1 MEYSNLLDSPIQIV
15 NDPIIY
21 LANLVH
27 VAETAS
33 DDGADGA
40 KNNFG
45 TLFDELAR
53 NFPVEKLDM
62 LKQFIRGMD
71 HFLYQ
76 ILSLPTIRKQYSV
89 IYIYTYI

>member
-33 DDGADGA
+33 DDGA
-40 KNNFG
+40 KNNNFD

-53 NFPVEKLDM
+53 NFPVEKVDL
-62 LKQFIRGMD
+62 LKQFIRGTD

>member
-1 MEYSNLLDSPIQIV
+1 MDSPIQVFNDQIIKFTNLIHVGESV
-15 NDPIIY
+15 ND
-21 LANLVH
+21 NR
-27 VAETAS
+27 AEN
-33 DDGADGA
+33 G
-40 KNNFG
+40 NFD

-53 NFPVEKLDM
+53 NFPVEKVDM